1 MYFLLFL
8 IILSA
13 LGVLTYAGLQ
23 WMLAETLEDGAASQ
37 PPRAPRSFYNP
48 RTWAAFHRL
57 ASRKALLLTYR
68 RDRRGR
74 FRKVR

>member
-1 MYFLLFL
+1 MYFLLL
-8 IILSA
+8 LTILLGLGII
-13 LGVLTYAGLQ
+13 TYAGLH
-23 WMLAETLEDGAASQ
+23 WTLAETTEDEPASQ
-37 PPRAPRSFYNP
+37 PTRAPRNFYNP

-57 ASRKALLLTYR
+57 VGRKTLLLTYR